1 MLQYRRSATGL
12 YDNWVA
18 LSRSGSCE
26 ELVEV
31 SGQRLFT
38 TGLELGVQLFNGSL
52 NHLLLLP
59 REGVRRQAGVS
70 PVLPLELPC
79 KQCRRLV
86 LGSRWNCPVNSIGG
100 YSTAAISDGL
110 AILRTDD

>member
-12 YDNWVA
+12 YNNWGSQ
-18 LSRSGSCE
+18 LSRSGSGE

-31 SGQRLFT
+31 SGQRLFPT
-38 TGLELGVQLFNGSL
+38 RLKLGVQLLNGSL
-52 NHLLLLP
+52 HHLLLLP

-79 KQCRRLV
+79 K
-86 LGSRWNCPVNSIGG
+86 NSI
-100 YSTAAISDGL
+100 DG
-110 AILRTDD
+110 

>member
-1 MLQYRRSATGL
+1 MAHMQYRRSATGL
-12 YDNWVA
+12 YNNWGSQ

-26 ELVEV
+26 ELIEV
-31 SGQRLFT
+31 SGQRLFPAC
-38 TGLELGVQLFNGSL
+38 LELGVQLLYSGL
-52 NHLLLLP
+52 HHLLLLP

-86 LGSRWNCPVNSIGG
+86 LCCQLSRAGG
-100 YSTAAISDGL
+100 DIEN
-110 AILRTDD
+110 